1 MEDKESIRQV
11 LRELLSS
18 QKLAV
23 LSTHHSGQP
32 YASRVA
38 FACSDDLCFLGIV
51 TVGSGEL

>member
-11 LRELLSS
+11 LRELLSG

-38 FACSDDLCFLGIV
+38 FACSDDLRFLGIV

>member
-32 YASRVA
+32 YSSRVA
-38 FACSDDLCFLGIV
+38 FACSDDLRFLGIV
-51 TVGSGEL
+51 TVGYGEL

>member
-23 LSTHHSGQP
+23 LSTHTSGQP
-32 YASRVA
+32 YANLAA
-38 FACSDDLCFLGIV
+38 FACSD
-51 TVGSGEL
+51 